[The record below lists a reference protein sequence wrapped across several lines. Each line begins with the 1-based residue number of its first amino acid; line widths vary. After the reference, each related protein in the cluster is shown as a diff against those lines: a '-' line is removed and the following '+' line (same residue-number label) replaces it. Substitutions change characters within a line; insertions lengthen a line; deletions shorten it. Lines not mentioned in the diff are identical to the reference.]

1 MDEKLVV
8 IAQYDTAE
16 LAHVDRDILGDA
28 GITAYIE
35 NENLSMAGLYY
46 TMPTCGVKLLVSQS
60 DEEKARRILK
70 EIQDSDSIEEETD
83 ISESEEEKK
92 EI

>member
-1 MDEKLVV
+1 MDEKLVE
-8 IAQYDTAE
+8 IAQYDSAE
-16 LAHVDRDILGDA
+16 LAHVDHDILGDA
-28 GITAYIE
+28 GIAAYIE

-60 DEEKARRILK
+60 DEEKARQILK
-70 EIQDSDSIEEETD
+70 EIDDSGPIEEEAD
-83 ISESEEEKK
+83 RSESDEEKH

>member
-16 LAHVDRDILGDA
+16 LAHVDHDILGDA
-28 GITAYIE
+28 GISAYIE
-35 NENLSMAGLYY
+35 NETLSMAGLY
-46 TMPTCGVKLLVSQS
+46 PAISHCEVRLLVSRN
-60 DEEKARRILK
+60 DEEKARQILK
-70 EIQDSDSIEEETD
+70 EIQDSGPIAEDTD
-83 ISESEEEKK
+83 TSAFDERKN